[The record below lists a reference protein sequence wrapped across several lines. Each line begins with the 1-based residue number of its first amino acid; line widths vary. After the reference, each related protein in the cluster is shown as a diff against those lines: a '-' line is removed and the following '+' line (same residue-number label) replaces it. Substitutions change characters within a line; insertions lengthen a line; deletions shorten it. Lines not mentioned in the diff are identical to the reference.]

1 MKRISFQNKSA
12 WLLLPCFL
20 LFPFSA
26 VFSQEI
32 APVKEE
38 SVKIDSLYRE
48 DQFYFALSYN
58 SLVNRPTGVSQNKF
72 SSGVSLGFLRDMPIN
87 ANRTWAI
94 ATGLG
99 FTYNNFNQ
107 NLIVNEQNGVVNYQ
121 LIPADV
127 RVDKNKFS
135 QLSVDVPIELRWRTS
150 TYESH
155 KFWRIY
161 TGLKFSYL
169 LYDRSLFNGSPE
181 RIVVQN
187 NSDFNALQYGVYL
200 ATGYNTVNLYMYY
213 GLNPLFQKAT
223 LNGASVNMRAFNLG
237 IIFYIL

>member
-1 MKRISFQNKSA
+1 MIKVLKKYRNSFLVGCIFISMSA
-12 WLLLPCFL
+12 FG
-20 LFPFSA
+20 
-26 VFSQEI
+26 QENQALEEKEI
-32 APVKEE
+32 VK
-38 SVKIDSLYRE
+38 VDSLYRE

-58 SLVNRPTGVSQNKF
+58 SLVNTPTGVFQNKF

-99 FTYNNFNQ
+99 LTYNNFNQ
-107 NLIVNEQNGVVNYQ
+107 NLIVNEQNGVVDYQ

-127 RVDKNKFS
+127 SVDKNKFS

-169 LYDRSLFNGSPE
+169 LYDRSLFNGSQE

-187 NSDFNALQYGVYL
+187 NADFNALQYGAYL
-200 ATGYNTVNLYMYY
+200 AAGYNTVNLYMYY

>member
-1 MKRISFQNKSA
+1 MMKVLKKYRNSFLVGCIFISMSA
-12 WLLLPCFL
+12 FG
-20 LFPFSA
+20 
-26 VFSQEI
+26 QENQALEEKAI
-32 APVKEE
+32 VK
-38 SVKIDSLYRE
+38 VDSLYRE

-58 SLVNRPTGVSQNKF
+58 SLVNTPTGVSQNKF
-72 SSGVSLGFLRDMPIN
+72 SSGVSLGFLRDMPVN

-107 NLIVNEQNGVVNYQ
+107 NLIVKEQNGVVDYQ

-127 RVDKNKFS
+127 SVDKNKFS

-150 TYESH
+150 NYESH

-169 LYDRSLFNGSPE
+169 LYDRSLFNGSQE

-187 NSDFNALQYGVYL
+187 NTDFNALQYGTYL
-200 ATGYNTVNLYMYY
+200 AAGYNTVNLYMYY

-237 IIFYIL
+237 VIFYIL

>member
-1 MKRISFQNKSA
+1 MIKVFKKYRNSFIIGCVFISISA
-12 WLLLPCFL
+12 FGQESESLDEK
-20 LFPFSA
+20 A
-26 VFSQEI
+26 V
-32 APVKEE
+32 VKLD
-38 SVKIDSLYRE
+38 SVYRE
-48 DQFYFALSYN
+48 DQFYFAITYN

-72 SSGVSLGFLRDMPIN
+72 SSGVSLGFLRDMPVN
-87 ANRTWAI
+87 KKRTFAI

-107 NLIVNEQNGVVNYQ
+107 NLFVSEQEGSFAYK
-121 LIPADV
+121 IISADV
-127 RVDKNKFS
+127 RFDENKFS
-135 QLSVDVPIELRWRTS
+135 QLSVDLPVEFRWRTS
-150 TYESH
+150 TYDSH

-169 LYDRSLFNGSPE
+169 LFDRSLFVGSSD

-187 NSDFNALQYGVYL
+187 NADFNALQYGAYI
-200 ATGYNTVNLYMYY
+200 ATGYNTVNLYLYY

-237 IIFYIL
+237 ITFYIL

>member
-1 MKRISFQNKSA
+1 MIKVLKKYRNSFLVGCIFISMSA
-12 WLLLPCFL
+12 
-20 LFPFSA
+20 
-26 VFSQEI
+26 FSQENQALEEKAI
-32 APVKEE
+32 VK
-38 SVKIDSLYRE
+38 VDSLYRE
-48 DQFYFALSYN
+48 DQFYFAVTYN
-58 SLVNRPTGVSQNKF
+58 SLVNTPTGVSQNKF
-72 SSGVSLGFLRDMPIN
+72 SSGVSLGFLRDMPVN

-107 NLIVNEQNGVVNYQ
+107 NLIVNEQNGVVDYQ

-127 RVDKNKFS
+127 SVDKNKFS

-150 TYESH
+150 NYESH

-161 TGLKFSYL
+161 TGLKLSYL
-169 LYDRSLFNGSPE
+169 LYDRSLFNGSQE

-187 NSDFNALQYGVYL
+187 NADFNALQYGAYL
-200 ATGYNTVNLYMYY
+200 AAGYNTVNLYMYY

-237 IIFYIL
+237 VIFYIL

>member
-1 MKRISFQNKSA
+1 MIKFLKKYRNSFLVGCIFISMSA
-12 WLLLPCFL
+12 FG
-20 LFPFSA
+20 
-26 VFSQEI
+26 QENQALEEKVI
-32 APVKEE
+32 VK
-38 SVKIDSLYRE
+38 VDSLYRE
-48 DQFYFALSYN
+48 DQFYFAVTYN
-58 SLVNRPTGVSQNKF
+58 SLVNTPTGVSQNKF
-72 SSGVSLGFLRDMPIN
+72 SSGVSLGFLRDMPVN

-107 NLIVNEQNGVVNYQ
+107 NLIVKEQNGVVDYQ

-127 RVDKNKFS
+127 IVDKNKFS

-150 TYESH
+150 NYESH

-169 LYDRSLFNGSPE
+169 LYDRSLFNGSQE

-187 NSDFNALQYGVYL
+187 NADFNALQYGTYL
-200 ATGYNTVNLYMYY
+200 AAGYNTVNLYMYY
-213 GLNPLFQKAT
+213 GLNPLFQKST

-237 IIFYIL
+237 VIFYIL

>member
-1 MKRISFQNKSA
+1 MMKVLKKYRNSFLVGCIFISMSA
-12 WLLLPCFL
+12 FG
-20 LFPFSA
+20 
-26 VFSQEI
+26 QENQVLEEKAI
-32 APVKEE
+32 VK
-38 SVKIDSLYRE
+38 VDSLYRE

-58 SLVNRPTGVSQNKF
+58 SLVNTPTGVSQNKF
-72 SSGVSLGFLRDMPIN
+72 SSGVSLGFVRDMPIN

-107 NLIVNEQNGVVNYQ
+107 NLIVKEQNGVVDYQ

-127 RVDKNKFS
+127 SVDKNKFS

-150 TYESH
+150 NYESH

-169 LYDRSLFNGSPE
+169 LYDRSLFNGSQE

-187 NSDFNALQYGVYL
+187 NADFNALQYGTYL
-200 ATGYNTVNLYMYY
+200 AAGYNTVNLYMYY

-237 IIFYIL
+237 VIFYIL

>member
-1 MKRISFQNKSA
+1 MIKVLKKYRNS
-12 WLLLPCFL
+12 FL
-20 LFPFSA
+20 LGCIFISMSA
-26 VFSQEI
+26 FGQENQALEEKVI
-32 APVKEE
+32 VK
-38 SVKIDSLYRE
+38 VDSLYRE
-48 DQFYFALSYN
+48 DQFYFAVTYN
-58 SLVNRPTGVSQNKF
+58 SLVNTPTGVSQNKF
-72 SSGVSLGFLRDMPIN
+72 SSGVSLGFLRDMPVN

-107 NLIVNEQNGVVNYQ
+107 NLIVKEQNGVVDYQ

-127 RVDKNKFS
+127 SVDKNKFS

-150 TYESH
+150 NYESH

-187 NSDFNALQYGVYL
+187 NADFNALQYGTYL
-200 ATGYNTVNLYMYY
+200 AAGYNTVNLYMYY

-237 IIFYIL
+237 VIFYIL

>member
-1 MKRISFQNKSA
+1 MIKVLKKYRNSFLVGCIFISMSA
-12 WLLLPCFL
+12 FG
-20 LFPFSA
+20 
-26 VFSQEI
+26 QENQAI
-32 APVKEE
+32 EEKAIVK
-38 SVKIDSLYRE
+38 VDSLYRE

-58 SLVNRPTGVSQNKF
+58 SLVNRPAGVSQNKF

-87 ANRTWAI
+87 ANRTWAV

-107 NLIVNEQNGVVNYQ
+107 NLIVNEQNSVVNYQ

-181 RIVVQN
+181 RIIVQN

>member
-1 MKRISFQNKSA
+1 MIKFLKKYRNSFLVGCIFISMSA
-12 WLLLPCFL
+12 FG
-20 LFPFSA
+20 
-26 VFSQEI
+26 QENQALEEKAI
-32 APVKEE
+32 VK
-38 SVKIDSLYRE
+38 VDSLYRE
-48 DQFYFALSYN
+48 DQFYFAVTYN
-58 SLVNRPTGVSQNKF
+58 SLVNTPTGVSQNKF
-72 SSGVSLGFLRDMPIN
+72 SSGVSLGFLRDMPVN

-107 NLIVNEQNGVVNYQ
+107 NLIVKEQNGVVDYQ

-127 RVDKNKFS
+127 SVDKNKFS

-150 TYESH
+150 NYESH

-169 LYDRSLFNGSPE
+169 LYDRSLFNGSQE

-187 NSDFNALQYGVYL
+187 NTDFNALQYGTYL
-200 ATGYNTVNLYMYY
+200 AAGYNTVNLYMYY

-237 IIFYIL
+237 VIFYIL

>member
-1 MKRISFQNKSA
+1 MIKFLKKYRNSFLVGCIFISMSA
-12 WLLLPCFL
+12 FG
-20 LFPFSA
+20 
-26 VFSQEI
+26 QENQALEEKAI
-32 APVKEE
+32 VK
-38 SVKIDSLYRE
+38 VDSLYRE
-48 DQFYFALSYN
+48 DQFYFAVTYN
-58 SLVNRPTGVSQNKF
+58 SLVNTPTGVSQNKF
-72 SSGVSLGFLRDMPIN
+72 SSGVSLGFLRDMPVN

-107 NLIVNEQNGVVNYQ
+107 NLIVKEQNGVVDYQ

-127 RVDKNKFS
+127 SVDKNKFS

-150 TYESH
+150 NYESH

-169 LYDRSLFNGSPE
+169 LYDRSLFNGSQE

-187 NSDFNALQYGVYL
+187 NADFNALQYGTYL
-200 ATGYNTVNLYMYY
+200 AAGYNTVNLYMYY

-237 IIFYIL
+237 VIFYIL

>member
-1 MKRISFQNKSA
+1 MIKVLKKYRNS
-12 WLLLPCFL
+12 FL
-20 LFPFSA
+20 LGCIFISMSA
-26 VFSQEI
+26 FGQENEALEEKAI
-32 APVKEE
+32 VK
-38 SVKIDSLYRE
+38 VDSLYRE
-48 DQFYFALSYN
+48 DQFYFAISYN

-87 ANRTWAI
+87 ADRTWAV

-107 NLIVNEQNGVVNYQ
+107 NLIVKEQNGVVDYQ

-127 RVDKNKFS
+127 SVDKNKFS

-187 NSDFNALQYGVYL
+187 NADFNALQYGAYL
-200 ATGYNTVNLYMYY
+200 AAGYNTVNLYMYY

-237 IIFYIL
+237 VIFYIL

>member
-1 MKRISFQNKSA
+1 MMKVLKKYRNSFLVGCIFISMSA
-12 WLLLPCFL
+12 FG
-20 LFPFSA
+20 
-26 VFSQEI
+26 QENQDLEEKVI
-32 APVKEE
+32 VK
-38 SVKIDSLYRE
+38 VDSLYRE
-48 DQFYFALSYN
+48 DQFYFAVTYN
-58 SLVNRPTGVSQNKF
+58 SLVNTPTGVSQNKF
-72 SSGVSLGFLRDMPIN
+72 SSGVSLGFLRDMPVN

-107 NLIVNEQNGVVNYQ
+107 NLIVNEQNGVVDYQ

-127 RVDKNKFS
+127 SVDKNKFS

-169 LYDRSLFNGSPE
+169 LYDRSLFNGSQE

-187 NSDFNALQYGVYL
+187 NADFNALQYGTYL
-200 ATGYNTVNLYMYY
+200 AAGYNTVNLYMYY

-237 IIFYIL
+237 VIFYIL

>member
-1 MKRISFQNKSA
+1 MIKVLKKYRNSFLVGCIFISMSTFG
-12 WLLLPCFL
+12 
-20 LFPFSA
+20 
-26 VFSQEI
+26 QENQALEEKAI
-32 APVKEE
+32 VK
-38 SVKIDSLYRE
+38 VDSLYRE
-48 DQFYFALSYN
+48 DQFYFAVTYN
-58 SLVNRPTGVSQNKF
+58 SLVNTPTGVSQNKF
-72 SSGVSLGFLRDMPIN
+72 SSGVSLGFLRDMPVN

-107 NLIVNEQNGVVNYQ
+107 NLIVNEQNGVVDYQ

-127 RVDKNKFS
+127 SVDKNKFS

-150 TYESH
+150 NYESH

-169 LYDRSLFNGSPE
+169 LYDRSLFNGSQE

-187 NSDFNALQYGVYL
+187 NADFNALQYGAYL
-200 ATGYNTVNLYMYY
+200 AAGYNTVNLYMYY

-237 IIFYIL
+237 VIFYIL

>member
-1 MKRISFQNKSA
+1 MMKVLKKYRNSFLVGCIFISMSA
-12 WLLLPCFL
+12 FG
-20 LFPFSA
+20 
-26 VFSQEI
+26 QENQDLEEKVI
-32 APVKEE
+32 VK
-38 SVKIDSLYRE
+38 VDSLYRE
-48 DQFYFALSYN
+48 DQFYFAVTYN
-58 SLVNRPTGVSQNKF
+58 SLVNTPTGVSQNKF
-72 SSGVSLGFLRDMPIN
+72 SSGVSLGFLRDMPVN

-107 NLIVNEQNGVVNYQ
+107 NLIVNEQNGVVDYQ

-127 RVDKNKFS
+127 SVDKNKFS

-150 TYESH
+150 NYESH

-161 TGLKFSYL
+161 TGLKLSYL
-169 LYDRSLFNGSPE
+169 LYDRSLFNGSQE

-187 NSDFNALQYGVYL
+187 NADFNALQYGTYL
-200 ATGYNTVNLYMYY
+200 AAGYNTVNLYMYY

-237 IIFYIL
+237 VIFYIL